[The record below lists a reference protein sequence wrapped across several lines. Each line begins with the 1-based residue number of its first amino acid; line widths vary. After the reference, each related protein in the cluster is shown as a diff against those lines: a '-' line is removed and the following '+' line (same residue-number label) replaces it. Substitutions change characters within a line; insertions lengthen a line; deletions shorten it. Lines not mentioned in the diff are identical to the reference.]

1 MRTASS
7 ISAPAATAAG
17 FKEASNTPVRLPPR
31 RYPDSTACGPADRL
45 VAMSTAAGRDRDESG
60 RPRSTR
66 PRDALGR
73 PLPYGSDGVDR
84 IPDDLELA
92 PAETLA
98 YAQELLDAGQAFSAH
113 EVLEAAWKNGPEHE
127 RALWQGLAQ
136 LAVGITHVGRGNR
149 VGAAALLRR
158 ASAGL
163 ALVEPPAPYG
173 VDAVRL
179 ADDALALAD
188 DVEAAADVEP
198 LRLRPRLT
206 AAIRRT
212 ATREVYRND
221 WLTLREDAIV
231 RPDGSTGVYAVVDK
245 PTYALVIPYDPA
257 QDRFH
262 LVEQFRYPLG
272 LRRWE
277 FPQGTA
283 PEQQHL
289 DPIALAHRELREE
302 TGLRAERMERL
313 GQLDVAAGMSSQR
326 GWVFLATGL
335 TEGEHEREHEEQD
348 MHSAWFS
355 RAEVDQ
361 MIRDGEV
368 TDAQS
373 LAAFT
378 LLSLGAR

>member
-1 MRTASS
+1 MGTA
-7 ISAPAATAAG
+7 T
-17 FKEASNTPVRLPPR
+17 
-31 RYPDSTACGPADRL
+31 
-45 VAMSTAAGRDRDESG
+45 RDRDDSG

-73 PLPYGSDGVDR
+73 PLPYGSEGVAR
-84 IPDDLELA
+84 IPDDLELS

-98 YAQELLDAGQAFSAH
+98 YAQDLLDRGQAFSAH

-127 RALWQGLAQ
+127 RGLWQGLAQ
-136 LAVGITHVGRGNR
+136 LAVGITHVQRGNLA
-149 VGAAALLRR
+149 GAGALLRR
-158 ASAGL
+158 ASARL
-163 ALVEPPAPYG
+163 SLVDLPAPYG
-173 VDAVRL
+173 IDVAHLVAFAATL
-179 ADDALALAD
+179 ADEIDEG
-188 DVEAAADVEP
+188 DVEADRLH
-198 LRLRPRLT
+198 LRLRADT
-206 AAIRRT
+206 IRQI
-212 ATREVYRND
+212 ATREVYRNN
-221 WLTLREDAIV
+221 WLTLREDDIV

-283 PEQQHL
+283 PEQEHL
-289 DPIALAHRELREE
+289 DPTALAHRELREE

-335 TEGEHEREHEEQD
+335 TEGQHEREHEEQD

-355 RAEVDQ
+355 RAELDR
-361 MIRDGEV
+361 MIRDGDI

-373 LAAFT
+373 LAALTF
-378 LLSLGAR
+378 LLLRESGFQR